1 MKQKT
6 DLLVLYQALYQ
17 AVMPLR
23 DAVLCQY
30 AGVMNTDE
38 FEEKSED
45 MALSDILDFA
55 SCIAAEVEWSKA
67 REKASEDV
75 AS

>member
-1 MKQKT
+1 MKLKT

-23 DAVLCQY
+23 DAIMCQY

-55 SCIAAEVEWSKA
+55 SCIAAEVEWQKERDNA
-67 REKASEDV
+67 TR
-75 AS
+75 